1 MTPSGR
7 IFFISISMCSM
18 KAFGS
23 LLLLAFITVFSSC
36 SMKDSKQ
43 ALDELF
49 SDYKEFILR
58 EYPISATYD
67 GDHRYDD
74 KLTDYSEIAIKS
86 RFDSLRVFL
95 ERAKN
100 IDITE
105 VHGEDSLSLLLF
117 IDEMSNSL
125 EAEQFNNHYM
135 PITQQDGI
143 HIEFPQ
149 IIEIQPFNT
158 VEDYDRYV
166 NRLSGFSK
174 QVDDIIENMRK
185 GMKAKIVLPNYVVQQ
200 IMDQVYPFFM
210 DDTDSLPFM
219 KPLQNFPTSFT
230 DKQKSRIRSKVIFAL
245 DSSIQPAYS
254 NLHKFLLFEYMDKAR
269 RVDGIYALPQGKERY
284 AHMIRKETTMDMQPD
299 SIYAIG
305 MNEVNR
311 IEAEMQNIVNELGFK
326 GTAEEFKKQL
336 IKDPKN
342 FYTDKKPMMDEYRR
356 ILSIVDSK
364 LPMLFGRLPKSP
376 YDLKE
381 IETYRAASAPQ
392 AYYYSAPLDRS
403 RPGYFYVNTYDLPS
417 RPKHT
422 MTALALH
429 EAVPGHHLQIAIAQE
444 LPGLPWFRNQIGIN
458 AFVEGWALYSE
469 SLGHDM
475 GLYQDPHQRFGA
487 LAFEMWRACRLVI
500 DAGIHTGKMT
510 REEGVQFMMKHTGN
524 SELDARSEVDRY
536 IVWPAQ
542 ALSYKLGQMHILTL
556 RKEIEKKLGKKFSL
570 KQFHDAVLAHGP
582 LPLHILSDQVR
593 KTLIH

>member
-1 MTPSGR
+1 
-7 IFFISISMCSM
+7 
-18 KAFGS
+18 
-23 LLLLAFITVFSSC
+23 
-36 SMKDSKQ
+36 
-43 ALDELF
+43 
-49 SDYKEFILR
+49 
-58 EYPISATYD
+58 
-67 GDHRYDD
+67 
-74 KLTDYSEIAIKS
+74 
-86 RFDSLRVFL
+86 
-95 ERAKN
+95 
-100 IDITE
+100 
-105 VHGEDSLSLLLF
+105 
-117 IDEMSNSL
+117 
-125 EAEQFNNHYM
+125 M

-149 IIEIQPFNT
+149 IIEIQPFKT
-158 VEDYDRYV
+158 VEDYNRYA

-174 QVDDIIENMRK
+174 QVDDIIVHMRK
-185 GMKAKIVLPNYVVQQ
+185 GMKAKIVLPYYIVQQ
-200 IMDQVYPFFM
+200 ILDQVYPFFT
-210 DDTDSLPFM
+210 DDVDSLPFT
-219 KPLQNFPTSFT
+219 KPLESFPNSFT
-230 DKQKSRIRSKVIFAL
+230 DEEKSRIRSKIKFAM

-254 NLHKFLLFEYMDKAR
+254 NLHMFLLFEYMPACRKI
-269 RVDGIYALPQGKERY
+269 DGIYALPKGKERY
-284 AHMIRKETTMDMQPD
+284 AYMIRNETTMDMQPD

-305 MNEVNR
+305 MSEVNR

-475 GLYQDPHQRFGA
+475 GLYQDPYQKFGA

-556 RKEIEKKLGKKFSL
+556 RKEIEQKLGKKFSL

>member
-1 MTPSGR
+1 
-7 IFFISISMCSM
+7 
-18 KAFGS
+18 
-23 LLLLAFITVFSSC
+23 
-36 SMKDSKQ
+36 MKDSTQ
-43 ALDELF
+43 SLNEIF

-58 EYPISATYD
+58 EYPVSATYD

-74 KLTDYSEIAIKS
+74 KLTDYSETAIKA

-95 ERAKN
+95 ERAKS
-100 IDITE
+100 IPASD

-117 IDEMSNSL
+117 IDDLQSTL
-125 EAEQFNNHYM
+125 EAEQFNEHYM

-158 VEDYDRYV
+158 VDDYNRYV

-185 GMKAKIVLPNYVVQQ
+185 GMKAKIVLPYYIVQQ
-200 IMDQVYPFFM
+200 ILNQVYPFFT
-210 DDTDSLPFM
+210 DDIDSLPFM
-219 KPLQNFPTSFT
+219 KPLESFPQSFT
-230 DKQKSRIRSKVIFAL
+230 DEQKARIRSKVKFAM

-254 NLHKFLLFEYMDKAR
+254 NLHMFLLFEYMPACRKI
-269 RVDGIYALPQGKERY
+269 DGIHALPKGKERY
-284 AHMIRKETTMDMQPD
+284 ALMIRQETTMNMKPD

-305 MNEVNR
+305 MREVNR
-311 IEAEMQNIVNELGFK
+311 IEVEMQNIVNELGFT
-326 GTAEEFKKQL
+326 GTAEAFKKHL

-342 FYTDKKPMMDEYRR
+342 FYSDKKPMMDEYRR

-364 LPMLFGRLPKSP
+364 LPSLFGRLPKSP

-444 LPGLPWFRNQIGIN
+444 LPGLPWFRNQLGIN

-500 DAGIHTGKMT
+500 DAGIHTGNMT
-510 REEGVQFMMKHTGN
+510 REEGVQFMMKYTGN

-542 ALSYKLGQMHILTL
+542 ALSYKLGQMHILEL
-556 RKEIEKKLGKKFSL
+556 RKEIEQTLGKKFSL
-570 KQFHDAVLAHGP
+570 KEFHDAVLAHGP
-582 LPLHILSDQVR
+582 LPLHMLSDQVR

>member
-1 MTPSGR
+1 MS
-7 IFFISISMCSM
+7 ISIYSM
-18 KAFGS
+18 KAFAS
-23 LLLLAFITVFSSC
+23 LLLLAFLAVFSSC

-43 ALDELF
+43 ELDELF

-95 ERAKN
+95 ERAK
-100 IDITE
+100 DITE

-117 IDEMSNSL
+117 IDDMSSSL

-174 QVDDIIENMRK
+174 QVDDIIEHMRK
-185 GMKAKIVLPNYVVQQ
+185 GMKAKIVLPNYIIQQ
-200 IMDQVYPFFM
+200 IMDQVYPFFI

-219 KPLQNFPTSFT
+219 KPLQNFPASFT
-230 DKQKSRIRSKVIFAL
+230 DKQKLRIRSKVKFAL

-254 NLHKFLLFEYMDKAR
+254 NLHMFLLFEYMNKSR
-269 RVDGIYALPQGKERY
+269 RVDGIHALPKGKERY
-284 AHMIRKETTMDMQPD
+284 AYMIRKETTMDMQPD

-305 MNEVNR
+305 MSEVNR

-342 FYTDKKPMMDEYRR
+342 FYTDKKLMMDEYRR

-381 IETYRAASAPQ
+381 IETYRAVSAPQ

-429 EAVPGHHLQIAIAQE
+429 EAIPGHHLQIAIAQE
-444 LPGLPWFRNQIGIN
+444 LPGLPWFQNQLDIN
-458 AFVEGWALYSE
+458 AFVEGWALYAE
-469 SLGHDM
+469 SLGQNM
-475 GLYQDPHQRFGA
+475 GLYQDSHQQFGA

-524 SELDARSEVDRY
+524 AELDARSEVDRY

-556 RKEIEKKLGKKFSL
+556 RKEIEQKLGKKFSL
-570 KQFHDAVLAHGP
+570 KQFHDAVLVHGP
-582 LPLHILSDQVR
+582 LPLQILSDQVK

>member
-1 MTPSGR
+1 
-7 IFFISISMCSM
+7 
-18 KAFGS
+18 
-23 LLLLAFITVFSSC
+23 
-36 SMKDSKQ
+36 
-43 ALDELF
+43 
-49 SDYKEFILR
+49 
-58 EYPISATYD
+58 
-67 GDHRYDD
+67 
-74 KLTDYSEIAIKS
+74 
-86 RFDSLRVFL
+86 
-95 ERAKN
+95 
-100 IDITE
+100 
-105 VHGEDSLSLLLF
+105 
-117 IDEMSNSL
+117 
-125 EAEQFNNHYM
+125 
-135 PITQQDGI
+135 
-143 HIEFPQ
+143 
-149 IIEIQPFNT
+149 
-158 VEDYDRYV
+158 
-166 NRLSGFSK
+166 
-174 QVDDIIENMRK
+174 
-185 GMKAKIVLPNYVVQQ
+185 
-200 IMDQVYPFFM
+200 
-210 DDTDSLPFM
+210 M
-219 KPLQNFPTSFT
+219 KPLQTFPASFT
-230 DKQKSRIRSKVIFAL
+230 DKQKSRIRSKVKFAL

-254 NLHKFLLFEYMDKAR
+254 NLHMFLLFEYMNKSR
-269 RVDGIYALPQGKERY
+269 RVDGIYALPKGKERY

-305 MNEVNR
+305 MSEVNR

-342 FYTDKKPMMDEYRR
+342 FYTDKKLMMEEYRR

-475 GLYQDPHQRFGA
+475 GLYQDSHQQFGA

-524 SELDARSEVDRY
+524 AELDARSEVDRY

-556 RKEIEKKLGKKFSL
+556 RKEIEQKLGKKFSL

>member
-1 MTPSGR
+1 
-7 IFFISISMCSM
+7 
-18 KAFGS
+18 
-23 LLLLAFITVFSSC
+23 
-36 SMKDSKQ
+36 MKDSKQ
-43 ALDELF
+43 SLDELF

-74 KLTDYSEIAIKS
+74 KLTDYSEKAIKG
-86 RFDSLRVFL
+86 RFDSVRVFF
-95 ERAKN
+95 ERAKE
-100 IDITE
+100 IDASDI
-105 VHGEDSLSLLLF
+105 HGEDSLSLLLF
-117 IDEMSNSL
+117 IDDLKSTL
-125 EAEQFNNHYM
+125 EAEQFNAHYM

-149 IIEIQPFNT
+149 IIEIQPFKT
-158 VEDYDRYV
+158 VEDYHHYAQ
-166 NRLSGFSK
+166 RLSGFSK
-174 QVDDIIENMRK
+174 QVDDIIDNMRK

-210 DDTDSLPFM
+210 DEVDSLPFM
-219 KPLQNFPTSFT
+219 KPLENFPTTFT
-230 DKQKSRIRSKVIFAL
+230 DEQKSRIRSKVKFAI

-254 NLHKFLLFEYMDKAR
+254 NLHMFLLFEYLDKSR
-269 RVDGIYALPQGKERY
+269 RVDGIYALPKGKERY
-284 AHMIRKETTMDMQPD
+284 AHMIRKETTMDMKPD

-305 MNEVNR
+305 MSEVNR
-311 IEAEMQNIVNELGFK
+311 IEAEMQKIVNELGFK
-326 GTAEEFKKQL
+326 GTAEAFKQQL
-336 IKDPKN
+336 IHDPKN
-342 FYTDKKPMMDEYRR
+342 FYSDKKPMMDEYRR

-364 LPMLFGRLPKSP
+364 LPSLFGRLPKSP

-381 IETYRAASAPQ
+381 IEPYRAAAAPQ

-510 REEGVQFMMKHTGN
+510 REEGVQFMMKYTGN
-524 SELDARSEVDRY
+524 AELDARSEVDRY

-556 RKEIEKKLGKKFSL
+556 RKEIEQSLGKKFSL

>member
-1 MTPSGR
+1 
-7 IFFISISMCSM
+7 
-18 KAFGS
+18 
-23 LLLLAFITVFSSC
+23 
-36 SMKDSKQ
+36 
-43 ALDELF
+43 
-49 SDYKEFILR
+49 
-58 EYPISATYD
+58 
-67 GDHRYDD
+67 
-74 KLTDYSEIAIKS
+74 
-86 RFDSLRVFL
+86 
-95 ERAKN
+95 
-100 IDITE
+100 

-117 IDEMSNSL
+117 IDEMSSSL

-185 GMKAKIVLPNYVVQQ
+185 GMKAKIVLPYYIVQQ
-200 IMDQVYPFFM
+200 ILDQVYPFFT
-210 DDTDSLPFM
+210 DDVDSLPFM
-219 KPLQNFPTSFT
+219 KPLQSFPNSFS
-230 DKQKSRIRSKVIFAL
+230 DKQKARIRSKVKFAM

-254 NLHKFLLFEYMDKAR
+254 SLHMFLLFEYMPACRK
-269 RVDGIYALPQGKERY
+269 VDGIYVLPKGKERY
-284 AHMIRKETTMDMQPD
+284 AHMIRNETTMDMQPD

-305 MNEVNR
+305 MSEVNR
-311 IEAEMQNIVNELGFK
+311 IESEMQNIVNELDFK

-342 FYTDKKPMMDEYRR
+342 FYTDKKTMMDDYRR

-381 IETYRAASAPQ
+381 IEAYRAASAPQ

-556 RKEIEKKLGKKFSL
+556 RKEIEQKLGKKFSL